1 MNTREWFNTLKA
13 MAAVG
18 GLDLACHEAYANP
31 GQVWATD
38 ADVAAMLRRAAAS
51 DDFDPSLLTVLA
63 RLCPCK
69 LSMDAEFPT
78 PAEVVDY
85 VKHILESECHEHLD

>member
-1 MNTREWFNTLKA
+1 MEIREWFNALRA

-18 GLDLACHEAYANP
+18 GLELACHEAYATP
-31 GQVWATD
+31 GVVWSTN

-69 LSMDAEFPT
+69 LSMGAEFPT
-78 PAEVVDY
+78 PDEVVDY